1 MSRLSADSIV
11 LPLLAATGAALI
23 QSLDINPLAM
33 GWSTETR
40 SGKSKKALLLSF
52 PSRLSVVVDRWKNP
66 EGELPRIR
74 SNLTFIKSETSK
86 GGNEMKGQLIKVV
99 GWLLLSV
106 SIHFTGVLGI
116 SSARASSERVEK
128 AKKEGVVNFYFVWNL
143 PHGQAVAKAF
153 NRKFPSIKVNL
164 YRSGGSSMVNKLDI
178 EAKTGRHDVDVII
191 MSDLYW
197 QSLMDRD
204 LIAAYCSPQ
213 LPAFPT
219 EFKDPKCL
227 WTVLNINTHVIAY
240 NTELVPK
247 EARPGTLEDLL
258 HPRWKG
264 KLVMDTTDERWF
276 TQTLDKMGEERGMAF
291 MKKLAAQKPQF
302 RRGHTMMLQL
312 LAVGEFPV
320 NVIAYGYQVEYL
332 KKQGAPLGWSADE
345 PVTSTGGVISLA
357 KHAPHPEAAKLFI
370 DFAMSKLAQEEITKF
385 NRVATRVDV
394 PPNPPHLVEGLKM
407 APVKPE
413 LGKLLRNRT
422 VQFRKIFGIQ

>member
-1 MSRLSADSIV
+1 M
-11 LPLLAATGAALI
+11 
-23 QSLDINPLAM
+23 
-33 GWSTETR
+33 
-40 SGKSKKALLLSF
+40 KALLFKCFRQLLVLVLALSTVA
-52 PSRLSVVVDRWKNP
+52 LGD
-66 EGELPRIR
+66 
-74 SNLTFIKSETSK
+74 TFAE
-86 GGNEMKGQLIKVV
+86 
-99 GWLLLSV
+99 
-106 SIHFTGVLGI
+106 
-116 SSARASSERVEK
+116 SAAERVEK
-128 AKKEGVVNFYFVWNL
+128 AKKEGAVNFYFVWNL

-153 NRKFPSIKVNL
+153 NKKFPSIKVNL

-178 EAKTGRHDVDVII
+178 EAKTGRYDVDVII

-213 LPAFPT
+213 LSAFPAV
-219 EFKDPKCL
+219 FKDRKCM

-247 EARPGTLEDLL
+247 EAGPKTLEDLL
-258 HPRWKG
+258 DPRWKG
-264 KLVMDTTDERWF
+264 NLVMDTTDERWF
-276 TQTLDKMGEERGMAF
+276 TQTLDKMGEERGMAY

-394 PPNPPHLVEGLKM
+394 PPDPPSLVEGMKM

-413 LGKLLRNRT
+413 LGKILRHRT

>member
-1 MSRLSADSIV
+1 
-11 LPLLAATGAALI
+11 
-23 QSLDINPLAM
+23 
-33 GWSTETR
+33 
-40 SGKSKKALLLSF
+40 
-52 PSRLSVVVDRWKNP
+52 
-66 EGELPRIR
+66 
-74 SNLTFIKSETSK
+74 
-86 GGNEMKGQLIKVV
+86 MKGHLIKIV
-99 GWLLLSV
+99 GWFLLSV
-106 SIHFTGVLGI
+106 CIIFTGVPRV
-116 SSARASSERVEK
+116 SFAQTSAERVEK
-128 AKKEGVVNFYFVWNL
+128 AKKEGAVNFYFVWNL
-143 PHGQAVAKAF
+143 SHGQAVAKAF
-153 NRKFPSIKVNL
+153 NKKFPSIKVNL
-164 YRSGGSSMVNKLDI
+164 YRSGGSSMVNKLVI

-213 LPAFPT
+213 LSAFPA

-247 EARPGTLEDLL
+247 EARPKILEDLL
-258 HPRWKG
+258 DPRWKKG

-276 TQTLDKMGEERGMAF
+276 TQTLDKMGEERGMAY
-291 MKKLAAQKPQF
+291 MKKLAAQEPQF

-332 KKQGAPLGWSADE
+332 KKQGAPIDWSADE

-370 DFAMSKLAQEEITKF
+370 DFAMSKVAQEEITKF

-394 PPNPPHLVEGLKM
+394 PPDPPHLVEGLKM

-413 LGKLLRNRT
+413 LGKILRNRT